1 MCCHPISTFLHSPL
15 LLRTCEVCCLASC
28 LAHWEVHKL
37 RKQDRAREQ
46 AAARFKAEEHV
57 AVENKDRETKKTALD
72 EEKKS
77 AATATTTSAASTM
90 TASSSAPTTTTEKT
104 TVVTEKEKE
113 RK

>member
-15 LLRTCEVCCLASC
+15 LLRTCEICCLASC

-37 RKQDRAREQ
+37 RKQDRAREH

-57 AVENKDRETKKTALD
+57 AVENKDREAKKAALD
-72 EEKKS
+72 EEKKT
-77 AATATTTSAASTM
+77 ATATTISAASTM
-90 TASSSAPTTTTEKT
+90 TASSSAPTTATEKT
-104 TVVTEKEKE
+104 TLATEKEKE